1 MTDEELLGLYKPV
14 YDYLDAFGIFEVR
27 NLARAFGVKK
37 PTYGRK
43 HDLIM
48 RLIGVA
54 CGDVP
59 AGLRAKKGAR
69 VKAEDAPEESVARVR
84 ELVAE
89 CNAKRNYDFSES
101 PVPQYYFR
109 DSGKEPRQFGYGD
122 ALIRGVL
129 EPGDGGG
136 YLRAENCEAG
146 EDDPVVP
153 ENMIKKFGLRAGDAL
168 TGYAE
173 RIEGVHMFVQLE
185 TVNGAAKSK
194 LQRPAFG
201 SVPAVYPSERISFGA
216 AADPALRAVDLLCP
230 IGKGQR
236 VLVHV
241 PSGADGSAFFRAAAA
256 AAEGM
261 EVCYIAVGCGP
272 EEETDLHERFPQAQV
287 VCSPF
292 GKPASHCVRVVRLA
306 LEHAKRA
313 AESGGDVL
321 VLLDSMTALA
331 RSYGGALPSSGRRA
345 AGGTDLNV
353 LAECEAVFAVA
364 RKLRD
369 AGSVT
374 MLAAVASGGGAADED
389 VEGKCGPAANAHLWL
404 ASSPLRAG
412 GAVPDFSRSY
422 TRRGEELLGETERA
436 CAGALRAAAAS
447 GGAENILRL
456 LAETENN
463 AQFVAEE
470 ELWKNGGRE

>member
-48 RLIGVA
+48 RLI
-54 CGDVP
+54 GDVP

-122 ALIRGVL
+122 TLFRGVL

-168 TGYAE
+168 IFSASCSIVSNPPHT
-173 RIEGVHMFVQLE
+173 
-185 TVNGAAKSK
+185 S
-194 LQRPAFG
+194 
-201 SVPAVYPSERISFGA
+201 AV
-216 AADPALRAVDLLCP
+216 
-230 IGKGQR
+230 
-236 VLVHV
+236 
-241 PSGADGSAFFRAAAA
+241 
-256 AAEGM
+256 
-261 EVCYIAVGCGP
+261 
-272 EEETDLHERFPQAQV
+272 
-287 VCSPF
+287 
-292 GKPASHCVRVVRLA
+292 
-306 LEHAKRA
+306 
-313 AESGGDVL
+313 
-321 VLLDSMTALA
+321 
-331 RSYGGALPSSGRRA
+331 
-345 AGGTDLNV
+345 
-353 LAECEAVFAVA
+353 
-364 RKLRD
+364 
-369 AGSVT
+369 
-374 MLAAVASGGGAADED
+374 
-389 VEGKCGPAANAHLWL
+389 
-404 ASSPLRAG
+404 
-412 GAVPDFSRSY
+412 
-422 TRRGEELLGETERA
+422 
-436 CAGALRAAAAS
+436 
-447 GGAENILRL
+447 
-456 LAETENN
+456 
-463 AQFVAEE
+463 
-470 ELWKNGGRE
+470 